1 MTIPID
7 PVVMSTESHG
17 KSLSNA
23 QARSPGFHAQHRLV
37 YNNAGI
43 SQACVHKPT
52 MCTDDT
58 LHINKNCQT
67 QKKSAAV
74 IEKVALLEHSELG
87 FSVCGTDNVNTNG
100 RHKCIPVCQIVWF
113 TATSKK
119 VRQSNVED
127 STIKAHARKLLVKT
141 NTLAIFLLLH
151 GCLVFST
158 ANKILDPL
166 HSEAAVALTLTC
178 VANSP
183 LVTLLLMW
191 FCYLRCLT

>member
-1 MTIPID
+1 MVILCPTLRIGVQDFMHNTGWYSPTLEFPKPASID
-7 PVVMSTESHG
+7 PPCVLTIHC
-17 KSLSNA
+17 
-23 QARSPGFHAQHRLV
+23 
-37 YNNAGI
+37 I
-43 SQACVHKPT
+43 SIRTVKH
-52 MCTDDT
+52 
-58 LHINKNCQT
+58 
-67 QKKSAAV
+67 KKSAAV

-127 STIKAHARKLLVKT
+127 STIKAYARKLLVKT

-158 ANKILDPL
+158 ENKILDPL

-183 LVTLLLMW
+183 LVTLLLTW